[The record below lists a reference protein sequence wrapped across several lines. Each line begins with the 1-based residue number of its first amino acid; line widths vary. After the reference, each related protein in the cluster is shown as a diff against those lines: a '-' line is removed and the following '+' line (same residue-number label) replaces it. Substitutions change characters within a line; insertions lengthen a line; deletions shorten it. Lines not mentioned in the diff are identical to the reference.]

1 MKFKNLKELNVW
13 CESVKLAT
21 EIYKTVNSNSKFT
34 KDFGLKEQIQ
44 RSAVSVPSN
53 IAEGFERETN
63 AEFIRFLYI
72 AKGSC
77 AELKTQII
85 IAKEISYII
94 ESKLEELIENCDHI
108 SVMIYRLIEYLKKN
122 RPQKK

>member
-1 MKFKNLKELNVW
+1 MKFSNLNEINVW
-13 CESVKLAT
+13 TESMKLPTA
-21 EIYKTVNSNSKFT
+21 IYKVVNANPKFT
-34 KDFGLKEQIQ
+34 RDFGLKEQIQ
-44 RSAVSVPSN
+44 RSAVSIPSN

-85 IAKEISYII
+85 IAREVDYIDQ
-94 ESKLEELIENCDHI
+94 SKSVELLDTCDHI
-108 SVMIYRLIEYLKKN
+108 SIMIFKLIDYLKKN

>member
-1 MKFKNLKELNVW
+1 MKFSKLKELNVW
-13 CESVKLAT
+13 NESMKLAA
-21 EIYKTVNSNSKFT
+21 EIYKTVNTSSKLT
-34 KDFGLKEQIQ
+34 RDFGLKEQIQ
-44 RSAVSVPSN
+44 RSAVSIPSN

-85 IAKEISYII
+85 LAKEISYII
-94 ESKLEELIENCDHI
+94 ESKSEELIETCDHI

-122 RPQKK
+122 RLQKK

>member
-1 MKFKNLKELNVW
+1 MKFSKLKELNVW
-13 CESVKLAT
+13 NESMKLAA
-21 EIYKTVNSNSKFT
+21 EIYKTVNASSKFT
-34 KDFGLKEQIQ
+34 RDFGLKEQIQ
-44 RSAVSVPSN
+44 RSAVSIPSN

-94 ESKLEELIENCDHI
+94 ESKSEELIETCDHI
-108 SVMIYRLIEYLKKN
+108 SVMVYRLIEYLKKIV
-122 RPQKK
+122 RRKS